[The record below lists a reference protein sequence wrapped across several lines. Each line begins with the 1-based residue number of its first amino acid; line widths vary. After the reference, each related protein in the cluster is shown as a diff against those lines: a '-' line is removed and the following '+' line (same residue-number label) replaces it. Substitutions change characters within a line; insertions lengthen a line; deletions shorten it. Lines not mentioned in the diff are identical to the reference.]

1 MIVVVSIIKRVQL
14 RYYSTV
20 SKNSHGPVFVVHSCA
35 IFLPQLN
42 FYLWVVY
49 KPFYN
54 YFHFTMSSSKTFFG
68 YLYKHALLWKLLSCS
83 CTPCLRCCICLSPVT
98 ETHYLLAGTKDRTVC
113 NQVRGP
119 SRHGQTVATS

>member
-1 MIVVVSIIKRVQL
+1 M
-14 RYYSTV
+14 
-20 SKNSHGPVFVVHSCA
+20 FVVHSCA

-68 YLYKHALLWKLLSCS
+68 YLYKHALLWHACITVLQLYTMFALLYV
-83 CTPCLRCCICLSPVT
+83 LVT
-98 ETHYLLAGTKDRTVC
+98 CHRDTLFVGRY
-113 NQVRGP
+113 
-119 SRHGQTVATS
+119 